1 MLQEIKTKGI
11 VLSAAPYG
19 EYDKRLVILS
29 ETEGRIT
36 VFANGIRKQNSRLSA
51 AGQSFVMGEFTLRQ
65 GRDTYTLV
73 GAEIKE
79 SFIEMSYDMEKMCYA
94 SYFCEFTSYYTR
106 EGLAA
111 ADELNL
117 LYLSF
122 KALLSDSISDKTVK
136 LAFELKLM
144 DIEGEVPE
152 VSGFGRLD
160 KDTEY
165 VIRYILSA
173 PLSKLYS
180 FNLDDDLADRLGSIN
195 QKLIGKLVDKEFK
208 SLKILEGL

>member
-19 EYDKRLVILS
+19 EYDKRLVLLS

-79 SFIEMSYDMEKMCYA
+79 SFYK
-94 SYFCEFTSYYTR
+94 
-106 EGLAA
+106 
-111 ADELNL
+111 
-117 LYLSF
+117 
-122 KALLSDSISDKTVK
+122 
-136 LAFELKLM
+136 
-144 DIEGEVPE
+144 
-152 VSGFGRLD
+152 
-160 KDTEY
+160 
-165 VIRYILSA
+165 
-173 PLSKLYS
+173 
-180 FNLDDDLADRLGSIN
+180 
-195 QKLIGKLVDKEFK
+195 
-208 SLKILEGL
+208 